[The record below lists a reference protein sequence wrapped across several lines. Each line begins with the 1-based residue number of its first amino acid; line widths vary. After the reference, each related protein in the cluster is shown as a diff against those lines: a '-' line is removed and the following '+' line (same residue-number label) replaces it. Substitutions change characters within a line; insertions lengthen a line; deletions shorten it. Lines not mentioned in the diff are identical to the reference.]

1 MFQVHTLSI
10 RLNHRGP
17 DGPTKHPLDQIR
29 RTSFIRLALVALM
42 IGGFLAAPAVSL
54 AQPVLLSPPQ
64 LDQLV
69 ARIALYPDPLLAQVL
84 TASTYSNQICEAATW
99 ADQHSYL
106 KGDALAHAI
115 QDDQLPWDASVLALL
130 PFPSVLDMMAHDP
143 AWTEKLGN
151 AVLTQHPE
159 VMDAVQRMRR
169 KARDY
174 GYLGPNGYVNVLTD
188 GGYIQIL
195 PINPGV
201 IYVPYYDPYIVFAPP
216 RPGFVVATAIHF
228 GPAVTIGAAF
238 GTWGWW
244 FGSGFLWPSHAI
256 LIDHRPW
263 ERCGSEGM
271 PTFIRMPTHGSIRL
285 DRAWRS
291 IIGAS
296 NSGIDVELRRKETR
310 KSTDFRVLQQNSTSQ
325 IHSYRK
331 PLALQ
336 RN

>member
-1 MFQVHTLSI
+1 MEENCMFQVHTLSI
-10 RLNHRGP
+10 RHNHRGP
-17 DGPTKHPLDQIR
+17 NGPTKQSLEQVR
-29 RTSFIRLALVALM
+29 RTSFIRLALVALV
-42 IGGFLAAPAVSL
+42 IGVLLAAPAVSS
-54 AQPVLLSPPQ
+54 AQPVPLTRPQ

-69 ARIALYPDPLLAQVL
+69 TRIALYPDPLLAQIL
-84 TASTYSNQICEAATW
+84 TASTYSSQISEAATW

-115 QDDQLPWDASVLALL
+115 QDDHLPWDASVLALL

-143 AWTEKLGN
+143 TWTEQLGN
-151 AVLTQHPE
+151 AVLTQRPE

-174 GYLGPNGYVNVLTD
+174 GYLGPNGYVNVITD

-195 PINPGV
+195 PVNPSV
-201 IYVPYYDPYIVFAPP
+201 IYVPYYDPYVVFAPP

-263 ERCGSEGM
+263 ERVWVG
-271 PTFIRMPTHGSIRL
+271 R
-285 DRAWRS
+285 
-291 IIGAS
+291 
-296 NSGIDVELRRKETR
+296 DVYVHPYAHPWVHPVGP
-310 KSTDFRVLQQNSTSQ
+310 RVEV
-325 IHSYRK
+325 HHPK
-331 PLALQ
+331 P
-336 RN
+336 